1 MNALKETLA
10 GKTLE
15 EAKKFDSELEKN
27 EKSSIDKMN
36 ELIEKRTNLGNISFL
51 HLLLPLRIKL
61 CRYLV
66 E

>member
-15 EAKKFDSELEKN
+15 EAKVIDAENEKN

-36 ELIEKRTNLGNISFL
+36 ELIEKEQI
-51 HLLLPLRIKL
+51 
-61 CRYLV
+61 
-66 E
+66 